1 MGLTQIEAWPHQVLE
16 RTGRELVLSCS
27 DVVEKLMGLV
37 RSKDLK
43 TLRYTTG
50 NTPAFYQKK
59 KTPHNSCKTL
69 IAALRRLGKVKTVVV
84 ALTLTRFAIVRSDTL

>member
-1 MGLTQIEAWPHQVLE
+1 MALTQTEACAHQVLE

-37 RSKDLK
+37 WSKDLK

-50 NTPAFYQKK
+50 NSPAGYLDTPAYYLYDAYSSS
-59 KTPHNSCKTL
+59 KTP
-69 IAALRRLGKVKTVVV
+69 VV
-84 ALTLTRFAIVRSDTL
+84 A

>member
-1 MGLTQIEAWPHQVLE
+1 MALTHIEACAHQVLE

-37 RSKDLK
+37 WSKDLK

-50 NTPAFYQKK
+50 NSLFVSLSRLCLSLSSILPVTPPQ
-59 KTPHNSCKTL
+59 TT
-69 IAALRRLGKVKTVVV
+69 
-84 ALTLTRFAIVRSDTL
+84 